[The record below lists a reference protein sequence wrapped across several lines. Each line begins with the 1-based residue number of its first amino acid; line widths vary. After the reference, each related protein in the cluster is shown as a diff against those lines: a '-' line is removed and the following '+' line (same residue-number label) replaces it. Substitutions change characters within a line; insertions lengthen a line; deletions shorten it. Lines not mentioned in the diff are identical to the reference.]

1 MDKRSFYQQQSEAF
15 RDFASKSPEK
25 DLLSL
30 FNRWAFSKDFS
41 EDDRHA
47 IWKLVVKA
55 KPLRKR
61 NIRKGSEQM
70 MRLSEVLEIL
80 LKADLQYLSK
90 LIEKEKKKREKKRD
104 KII

>member
-1 MDKRSFYQQQSEAF
+1 MDKRSFYHEQAQAF
-15 RDFASKSPEK
+15 RDFAAKSPEK

-30 FNRWAFSKDFS
+30 FNRWAFSKGFS

-47 IWKLVVKA
+47 IWRLVVKA
-55 KPLRKR
+55 KPARKR

-90 LIEKEKKKREKKRD
+90 LLEKERKKRKRE
-104 KII
+104 